1 MKSSVKP
8 ILFSRCFGV
17 SSAILT
23 RLGVFDPTLN
33 IDTLL
38 FPDPM
43 LLEGSAHSEMRAAR
57 QTFDEYFEQ
66 IRKLLLYSKGDQTTA
81 PWRAAK
87 KLLSFP
93 EIMGT
98 CLGYG
103 SGSISGA
110 GAGPA
115 MTQKLL
121 KTGFEIVQMGI
132 DDPDLFMAIGLFEE
146 DFGPDLIGD
155 MFTNVAFQNIVD
167 FNKRIYGQIG
177 VQTQTFSITLKNG
190 KHYQAEFARNPTVSR
205 DVPVILMPLDVLRDL
220 PIALDWGGV
229 QRVSEENRE
238 FRDSLNTSLQNLWS
252 KKTLESKEK
261 LKAWALSGPSAF
273 GDLLDMLHGM
283 DGKPYDFAG
292 DKLGEFVWRT
302 FGERLLAEF
311 PFSVLKPLK
320 MDHSSV
326 VNVVDKIID
335 QFVYLVEDR
344 DLWRELYTDTWDPRL
359 EKSAQ
364 RLFYMCALSYCEANG
379 LDITPEAE
387 SGRGPVDFKF
397 SNGIDGRVLVEIK
410 LSYNG
415 KIPHGYEKQLDL
427 YDKAEKA
434 LASRYIIIDVG
445 RLGEKLKRVEAIR
458 DARIAAG
465 QPTPKVILVNGL
477 RRASASK
484 VA

>member
-1 MKSSVKP
+1 MGSSAKP
-8 ILFSRCFGV
+8 ILFSKRFGV
-17 SSAILT
+17 SPSTLT

-38 FPDPM
+38 FPDPI
-43 LLEGSAHSEMRAAR
+43 LLEGSAHPEMRAAR
-57 QTFDEYFEQ
+57 QTFDDHFEQ
-66 IRKLLLYSKGDQTTA
+66 IRKLLLYSKGDDTTA
-81 PWRAAK
+81 PWRAAY

-93 EIMGT
+93 EIKGT

-103 SGSISGA
+103 SGSIFGA

-132 DDPDLFMAIGLFEE
+132 DDPDLFMAIGLFEK

-155 MFTNVAFQNIVD
+155 MFTNVVFQNIVD
-167 FNKRIYGQIG
+167 FNKRAYGQIG
-177 VQTQTFSITLKNG
+177 VPTKPFSITLKNG
-190 KHYQAEFARNPTVSR
+190 KHYQAEFACNPTIAG

-220 PIALDWGGV
+220 PVALDWGGI
-229 QRVSEENRE
+229 QEVSRENQD
-238 FRDSLNTSLQNLWS
+238 FRDSLNTSLQKLWS
-252 KKTLESKEK
+252 KKTLESKDK
-261 LKAWALSGPSAF
+261 LRTWALSSPTAF

-292 DKLGEFVWRT
+292 DKLGEFVWRK
-302 FGERLLAEF
+302 FGERVLADF
-311 PFSVLKPLK
+311 PFSVSKPTVL
-320 MDHSSV
+320 DHD
-326 VNVVDKIID
+326 NVLIITDRIID
-335 QFVYLVEDR
+335 QFIYLIEDR
-344 DLWRELYTDTWDPRL
+344 DLWRELYTDTWEPRL

-364 RLFYMCALSYCEANG
+364 RLFYMCALSYCEAND

-397 SNGIDGRVLVEIK
+397 SNGINGRVIVEIK

-415 KIPHGYEKQLDL
+415 RIPHGYEKQLAI
-427 YDKAEKA
+427 YNSAEKA
-434 LASRYIIIDVG
+434 IASRYIIIDVG
-445 RLGEKLKRVEAIR
+445 RLGEKFKRVEEIR
-458 DARIAAG
+458 DARMAAG
-465 QPTPKVILVNGL
+465 KPTPKVILVNGL